1 MSFLLLLLSQA
12 CLTTVYNLGAY
23 LAVSH
28 VQVSEI
34 EVKAAQLLRLIESLE
49 EYMIQET
56 IKKLTKDL
64 NLAFAE
70 RGREETALP
79 TDLWKRP
86 VSYVTNK

>member
-12 CLTTVYNLGAY
+12 CPRTVYKLGAY
-23 LAVSH
+23 LAVFH